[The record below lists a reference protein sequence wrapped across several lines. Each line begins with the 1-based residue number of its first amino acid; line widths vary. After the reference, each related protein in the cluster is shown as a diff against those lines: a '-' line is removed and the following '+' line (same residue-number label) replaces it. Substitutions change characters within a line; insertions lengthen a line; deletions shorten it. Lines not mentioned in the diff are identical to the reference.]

1 MVIILLSLFAL
12 TVCSAV
18 NASHDRTGVVVAIN

>member
-18 NASHDRTGVVVAIN
+18 NASHDRTDAFIATN